1 MKAVL
6 DTNVLISAVIST
18 GTSHEVLVEGFEG
31 KYTIFVSPE
40 TIQEFEDTLLKYP
53 DKFHMSPEE
62 VEKERGTIEYFA
74 EFVTPETEVDVVKED
89 ESDNMFLEAAVSAD
103 AEYLVSGD
111 PHLLDIGSYEGV
123 EILTP
128 DEFLEKL
135 RT

>member
-31 KYTIFVSPE
+31 SYTIVVSSE

-53 DKFHMSPEE
+53 DKFGMSQEE
-62 VEKERGTIEYFA
+62 VEKERDTVEYFA
-74 EFVTPETEVDVVKED
+74 DFVTPETELDIVEKD

-103 AEYLVSGD
+103 AEYIVQATR
-111 PHLLDIGSYEGV
+111 I
-123 EILTP
+123 
-128 DEFLEKL
+128 FW
-135 RT
+135 R

>member
-31 KYTIFVSPE
+31 SYTVVVSPE

-53 DKFHMSPEE
+53 DKFGMSPKE
-62 VEKERGTIEYFA
+62 VERERETVEYFA
-74 EFVTPETEVDVVKED
+74 EFVTPETALDVVDED

-103 AEYLVSGD
+103 ADYLISGD
-111 PHLLDIGSYEGV
+111 PHLLKIGEYRGT
-123 EILTP
+123 EILPP
-128 DEFLEKL
+128 DEFVERLD
-135 RT
+135 

>member
-31 KYTIFVSPE
+31 SYTIVVSSE

-53 DKFHMSPEE
+53 DKFGMSQEE
-62 VEKERGTIEYFA
+62 VEKERDTVEYFA
-74 EFVTPETEVDVVKED
+74 EFVNPETEMNVVEED

-103 AEYLVSGD
+103 AEYIVSGD
-111 PHLLDIGSYEGV
+111 PHLLEIGDYRGI
-123 EILTP
+123 EILPP
-128 DEFLEKL
+128 DEFLERL
-135 RT
+135 DV